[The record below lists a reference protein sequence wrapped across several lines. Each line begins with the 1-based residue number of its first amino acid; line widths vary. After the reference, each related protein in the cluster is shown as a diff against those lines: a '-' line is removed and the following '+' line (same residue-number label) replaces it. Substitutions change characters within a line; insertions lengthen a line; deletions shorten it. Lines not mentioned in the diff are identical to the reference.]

1 MPLSILT
8 LFEVFLVRIG
18 VARLRLEVFD
28 ANYAITVHFVRKSKQ
43 LATDY
48 DAPRKS
54 DDEESL
60 EAIKEGAPAKAVD
73 ISDEGDHSE
82 AYVMPEVSFEEDDVV
97 VVPIQAEEFTCMECF
112 IVKHNSLIAK
122 KSKIGNICTEC
133 AS

>member
-1 MPLSILT
+1 M
-8 LFEVFLVRIG
+8 
-18 VARLRLEVFD
+18 
-28 ANYAITVHFVRKSKQ
+28 
-43 LATDY
+43 ATDY

-60 EAIKEGAPAKAVD
+60 EAIKEGAPAKPVD

-82 AYVMPEVSFEEDDVV
+82 AFVMPDVNEELEDHVV
-97 VVPIQAEEFTCMECF
+97 VIPIQPEEFTCMECF

-122 KSKIGNICTEC
+122 KTKIGNICTEC

>member
-1 MPLSILT
+1 M
-8 LFEVFLVRIG
+8 
-18 VARLRLEVFD
+18 
-28 ANYAITVHFVRKSKQ
+28 
-43 LATDY
+43 ATDY

-82 AYVMPEVSFEEDDVV
+82 AFVMPEVSVEEDDVV
-97 VVPIQAEEFTCMECF
+97 LIPIQPEEFTCMECF
-112 IVKHNSLIAK
+112 IVKHNTLIAK
-122 KSKIGNICTEC
+122 KTKNGNICIEC

>member
-1 MPLSILT
+1 
-8 LFEVFLVRIG
+8 
-18 VARLRLEVFD
+18 
-28 ANYAITVHFVRKSKQ
+28 

-60 EAIKEGAPAKAVD
+60 EAIKEGAPAKPVD

-82 AYVMPEVSFEEDDVV
+82 AFVMPEVSVEEEDVV
-97 VVPIQAEEFTCMECF
+97 VMPIQPEEFTCMECF

-122 KSKIGNICTEC
+122 KTKIGNICIEC